1 MEIDFYFDLVSP
13 YSYLA
18 SGLIGAVADR
28 YDARVNWRPVF
39 LGGILRA
46 TDNPTPALVPAKV
59 RYMVRDL
66 ERCARHYKMAF
77 AMPEVFPI
85 NTLLPQR
92 LLCMLPPGD
101 VAGVARMLFG
111 RYWAEGADIGDP
123 AVLGRFLSDDMIRQA
138 QTETARERLKGNS
151 DDAVRRG
158 AFGVP
163 SFFVGDELFFGHDRL
178 PLLDARLKELKRNG

>member
-1 MEIDFYFDLVSP
+1 MEIDFFFDLVSP
-13 YSYLA
+13 YSYMA

-28 YDARVNWRPVF
+28 HDAVVNWRPVF

-59 RYMVRDL
+59 RYMVQDL
-66 ERCARHYKMAF
+66 ERCARHYKLAF
-77 AMPEVFPI
+77 QMPEVFPI

-92 LLCMLPPGD
+92 LLCMLPSED
-101 VAGVARMLFG
+101 VAGVARMLFR
-111 RYWAEGADIGDP
+111 RYWVEGADIGDP
-123 AVLGRFLSDDMIRQA
+123 AVLGQFVAEDMIRQA
-138 QTETARERLKGNS
+138 QTETARERLRANS
-151 DDAVRRG
+151 DEAVRRG

-163 SFFVGDELFFGHDRL
+163 SIFVGDELFFGHDRL